1 MDCSKP
7 DFPVHHQLLEFTQT
21 HVYWVEM
28 NMKITLNT
36 TKNYWISICR
46 YVKCSEVKSLSCVQ
60 LLSDPMDYSLPGSS
74 VHGILKARV
83 LEWGT
88 IFFSRGS
95 SRPRHRTQVSHIAG
109 RCFTVWTTREVYVKY
124 DMSLNYH
131 MILSGIIWWKEK
143 WSHSVVSDSLQPHG
157 L

>member
-46 YVKCSEVKSLSCVQ
+46 YVKYSEVKLLSCVQ
-60 LLSDPMDYSLPGSS
+60 LLSDPMDCSLPGSS

-83 LEWGT
+83 QEWGA

-95 SRPRHRTQVSHIAG
+95 SWPRHWTQVVHTAG
-109 RCFTVWTTREVYVKY
+109 RCFTVWATREVYVKY

-131 MILSGIIWWKEK
+131 MILSGIIWWKQN
-143 WSHSVVSDSLQPHG
+143 WSHSVVSDSLRPHG